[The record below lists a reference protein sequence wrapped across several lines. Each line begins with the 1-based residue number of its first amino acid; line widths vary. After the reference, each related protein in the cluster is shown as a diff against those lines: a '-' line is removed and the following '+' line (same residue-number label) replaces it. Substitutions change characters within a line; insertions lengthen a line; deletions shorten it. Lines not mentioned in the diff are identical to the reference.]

1 MCNIE
6 LALASTHS
14 LSDSVMIPASQ
25 RQAALSV
32 MKAAD
37 AASFIGKIS
46 VRSSRACMAAIF
58 AEAVSATDHLG
69 LFEFSALN
77 GLCNRKADFYES
89 TI

>member
-1 MCNIE
+1 
-6 LALASTHS
+6 
-14 LSDSVMIPASQ
+14 MIPASQ

-37 AASFIGKIS
+37 AASFIGKIN

-58 AEAVSATDHLG
+58 ADAISATDHLD
-69 LFEFSALN
+69 LLELSALN

-89 TI
+89 AI